1 MVAVV
6 DTLDLKYGSG
16 NRQLVL
22 LVQLLNGQIGELLVF
37 GRHRDCAAAID
48 NSLIHMGADGRG
60 QLGIGG
66 GGGHFNEGIHALRD
80 IGDRDLAGGIC
91 GFRADQLAVLKDVE
105 NRAGERPVGI
115 IQFDELDFYLGIVL
129 KNKGYIRLSIPV
141 EFLPHLAGIFTE
153 GITVGGRHFRCHIAS
168 HGHGIPRHIT
178 QSAASASGVGAG
190 KVIINAGNF
199 DDRAGKATAGVI
211 CIDFADITRCRDAGR
226 IGKGDGHAIAGA
238 IGEDDIFRA
247 GIIDSIA
254 VRGSRFCDGI
264 GAGIQRGQGIGP
276 IRAGD
281 DVLGEGAVLGFNVEF
296 RTRQSLGGV
305 GGVHLLDRELVL
317 FLGDVHSERTDY
329 NSLHGIR
336 GMGTGAG
343 ACERILVHIALTPHA
358 AVAEVEDILRSV
370 PERGAV
376 AGLVDAGVIR
386 VFERVPDIHQFLG
399 TGSHGITE
407 GACLVAPDDG
417 LHPGIH
423 IPGILRSPY
432 VIHAEG
438 MGFVGEGAG
447 GVGIVVGHHHLDG
460 GIGDGL
466 GISPCL
472 SDQGLSHAAA
482 LGSAETNG
490 GLAAVVVVHLMQR
503 TGTEACRLIRNAG
516 HAEALQ
522 FDRIG
527 TGREGGCREKSE
539 HTNQRK
545 QQCRHAGLQRMPQS
559 FHRADTSFLFVIWE
573 QKKSLSAVAE
583 RPGQDENIK
592 RRDYWLWDCRRTYSS
607 RSCRRSR

>member
-1 MVAVV
+1 M
-6 DTLDLKYGSG
+6 
-16 NRQLVL
+16 R
-22 LVQLLNGQIGELLVF
+22 
-37 GRHRDCAAAID
+37 
-48 NSLIHMGADGRG
+48 
-60 QLGIGG
+60 
-66 GGGHFNEGIHALRD
+66 
-80 IGDRDLAGGIC
+80 
-91 GFRADQLAVLKDVE
+91 
-105 NRAGERPVGI
+105 
-115 IQFDELDFYLGIVL
+115 
-129 KNKGYIRLSIPV
+129 
-141 EFLPHLAGIFTE
+141 
-153 GITVGGRHFRCHIAS
+153 
-168 HGHGIPRHIT
+168 
-178 QSAASASGVGAG
+178 
-190 KVIINAGNF
+190 
-199 DDRAGKATAGVI
+199 
-211 CIDFADITRCRDAGR
+211 
-226 IGKGDGHAIAGA
+226 
-238 IGEDDIFRA
+238 
-247 GIIDSIA
+247 
-254 VRGSRFCDGI
+254 
-264 GAGIQRGQGIGP
+264 
-276 IRAGD
+276 
-281 DVLGEGAVLGFNVEF
+281 FNVEF
-296 RTRQSLGGV
+296 RTSQSLGGV
-305 GGVHLLDRELVL
+305 GGIHFLDSELVL
-317 FLGDVHSERTDY
+317 FLGDVHAELTDY

-343 ACERILVHIALTPHA
+343 AGERILVHAALAPHA
-358 AVAEVEDILRSV
+358 AVAEIKNILRSV
-370 PERGAV
+370 PERRAI
-376 AGLVDAGVIR
+376 ADLVDAGVIR

-399 TGSHGITE
+399 TGSHGIAE

-482 LGSAETNG
+482 FGPAEANG

-503 TGTEACRLIRNAG
+503 TGTETCRLIRNAG

-522 FDRIG
+522 LDRIG

-545 QQCRHAGLQRMPQS
+545 QQCRYTGFQRMPQS
-559 FHRADTSFLFVIWE
+559 FHGADTSFLFVIWQ